1 MLSVGGGAWSGFK
14 WSNLLPSNSSCGL
27 SKCFF
32 PSSQVL
38 LSQRGSSIQ
47 QPNTRTHVGWL
58 VAEGT
63 MLKLGI
69 WNRTWGLA
77 QALHTRFGV
86 RHTLIGAPR
95 LIPLPAQE
103 AAYLNAHLTKFIQEF
118 HISKRYTSGTV
129 LVQPVASCGWPS
141 CLFLGCGSGP
151 KGRYF
156 KARLP
161 EFLAH
166 VPDKARFEGE
176 LTKNI
181 RSTQAMMKAMP
192 RLQTDF
198 QAMLR
203 YDGVILHIDLDRSD
217 QTVRVSRLTNHENE
231 WTYGCLDSLPQK
243 VHEEASRIRNRSLPL
258 PTHAHTP
265 HT

>member
-14 WSNLLPSNSSCGL
+14 WSKLSLNGSCGHV
-27 SKCFF
+27 KCFF

-47 QPNTRTHVGWL
+47 QPNTTHVGWL

-63 MLKLGI
+63 MLELGI
-69 WNRTWGLA
+69 WNRTWALA

-86 RHTLIGAPR
+86 HHALIGAPR

-103 AAYLNAHLTKFIQEF
+103 ATLLNAHLSKFIQKF
-118 HISKRYTSGTV
+118 HISKRRYTSGTV

-156 KARLP
+156 TARLP